1 MVSGDELRKVMRRF
15 STGVTLLT
23 TLRED
28 GSVKAMTANSVTSIS
43 LDPPLVLVCVRH
55 DRNTFQ
61 YIEGTGRYTINVL
74 GREQAS
80 SAKHF
85 ANDEEQRG
93 GLDPVEFTLTDSGSP
108 KVEGCIAFLDCDL
121 VGAHPHGDHTIFVGE
136 VKDSSTEAGEPLVFY
151 EGRFLGLDRS

>member
-1 MVSGDELRKVMRRF
+1 MVSGDELRKVIRRF
-15 STGVTLLT
+15 TTGVTLLT

-43 LDPPLVLVCVRH
+43 LDPPLVLVCVGH

-61 YIEGTGRYTINVL
+61 YNEGTGRYTINVL

-85 ANDEEQRG
+85 ANEEQRTG
-93 GLDPVEFTLTDSGSP
+93 PDPIEFTLTDRRSP
-108 KVEGCIAFLDCDL
+108 KVAECIAFLDCDV

-136 VKDSSTEAGEPLVFY
+136 VKDGSTEAGEPLVFY
-151 EGRFLGLDRS
+151 EGRFLGLDEQ